1 MKSFQEVITDAKNLP
16 THVNGELQELFTF
29 FKRNDSMFFSVI
41 ENDVISIFNAVS
53 RLDAVTRLP
62 FVKRA
67 YINSAEGFYL
77 KTYMTYR
84 DDGTIRP
91 KSEWETKLYYH
102 KAWGRTDKEVKEVT
116 YEIIGMKRKTTNLPA
131 AVLISNVKFI
141 TD

>member
-1 MKSFQEVITDAKNLP
+1 MKNFQEVLADAKNLP
-16 THVNGELQELFTF
+16 THVNGDLQEIFTF
-29 FKRNDSMFFSVI
+29 LKMNDGMFFSVI
-41 ENDVISIFNAVS
+41 ENDVVSIFNEVS
-53 RLDAVTRLP
+53 RLY
-62 FVKRA
+62 FVKKA
-67 YINSAEGFYL
+67 YLNGAEGFYL

-102 KAWGRTDKEVKEVT
+102 RAWSRTDKEIKEVT
-116 YEIIGMKRKTTNLPA
+116 YEIVGMKRITTNLPA